1 MLRTCCGYCGNAP
14 ENVFEGTFRRHV
26 EDMSNVYVLTL
37 ILLLMILLTLTVIM
51 RILIFNMLAGY
62 SQRLENP
69 RFGTAGRRRNR
80 WVGEGGGWAR
90 RVGGGEEGAFAN
102 NTNV

>member
-1 MLRTCCGYCGNAP
+1 M
-14 ENVFEGTFRRHV
+14 FEGTFRRHV
-26 EDMSNVYVLTL
+26 EDMSNMYVLTL
-37 ILLLMILLTLTVIM
+37 ILLLIILLILTVIV

-80 WVGEGGGWAR
+80 WVGGGGGGGGGGLGGER
-90 RVGGGEEGAFAN
+90 RVPYSN